1 VNAVATTDRALTDE
15 ERALIDAIVSTTEH
29 YDAVA
34 LQAELAQALI
44 SHSSTWVCDVQVP
57 DSTPVFDCPDGP
69 FPARAFV
76 SEGVDYQGEIIIW
89 VTRGHLSGLEYAWVA
104 DQPPTRWPR
113 PDELEVH
120 SA

>member
-1 VNAVATTDRALTDE
+1 MTERALTNE
-15 ERALIDAIVSTTEH
+15 ERAVIIAIVNTTGH
-29 YDAVA
+29 HDAMA
-34 LQAELAQALI
+34 LGVELADALI
-44 SHSSTWVCDVQVP
+44 ANSSTWVCDVQVP

-76 SEGVDYQGEIIIW
+76 SDGIDFTGEIIIW
-89 VTRGHLSGLEYAWVA
+89 ITGGHLSGLEYAWVT

-120 SA
+120 PA

>member
-1 VNAVATTDRALTDE
+1 MPESALTDE
-15 ERALIDAIVSTTEH
+15 ERTLILAIVSTTGH
-29 YDAVA
+29 YDAIA

-44 SHSSTWVCDVQVP
+44 SRSSTWVCDVQVP

-69 FPARAFV
+69 LPARVFV
-76 SEGVDYQGEIIIW
+76 YDGIDFTGEIIIW
-89 VTRGHLSGLEYAWVA
+89 ITSRHLSGLEYAWVT

-120 SA
+120 PA